1 MARNDNE
8 KAALLEAERQAT
20 NILLN
25 DWTHELSDAIFARYL
40 RTGAFPSCVDSILAN
55 GLGRVQCLPEAVL
68 QAGPGLGIQPD
79 DQATASVPRATASD
93 MPTDMPSMSG
103 MPTMN
108 VLRARDMHDMTMDM
122 SVSMASVGL
131 STGTTS
137 YHSAMSTAS
146 GSPEMPKM
154 GSLGPRGCMPPMMF
168 KPGFN
173 LTSLPPETCS
183 NTTSPLLIVSAN
195 QTTGWLALNLVN
207 SGAVSA
213 LSVSLDGH
221 SMFVYAADGL
231 YVTLQE
237 VKVAMTSLCSGFHPL
252 LTFTRYFTWNWA
264 NGIRLW
270 LSWISDLGTTIS
282 GSRPIPAA
290 TCSRS

>member
-1 MARNDNE
+1 
-8 KAALLEAERQAT
+8 
-20 NILLN
+20 
-25 DWTHELSDAIFARYL
+25 
-40 RTGAFPSCVDSILAN
+40 
-55 GLGRVQCLPEAVL
+55 
-68 QAGPGLGIQPD
+68 
-79 DQATASVPRATASD
+79 
-93 MPTDMPSMSG
+93 MSG

-108 VLRARDMHDMTMDM
+108 VLKGRDMHDMTMDM
-122 SVSMASVGL
+122 SVSMATVGL
-131 STGTTS
+131 SSGTTS
-137 YHSAMSTAS
+137 YHSAMPTAS